1 MKLLRRQRADGR
13 FGRQS
18 AEGHHGPSV
27 HMLIIRV
34 AMAASAVVAVAYL
47 LIAVVVAVVVS
58 SNLTSDIDQH
68 LIQAL
73 DTASSAG
80 QPGGLP
86 DAGGPGGPGFDPTRQ
101 DPHAL
106 PVLLWQVNANG
117 TAVGQGLNDLV
128 LPAADRSAISPA
140 TVSIDGVSYRIV
152 GRAVGSGRLVVG
164 QSMDSATQTESTLI
178 VAEVGIG
185 CALLIFVF
193 LGALVVGRR
202 VALPIERAR
211 QRQLEFTADA
221 SHELRTPLSVIE
233 ATATLALARERD
245 PAWDASAFDRIDGEL
260 KRTRR
265 LVDDMLWLARFDS
278 PGEAPQAEPVDLSIL
293 AAQTADRFRA
303 VAETRGQSLEVR
315 AGPDGA
321 GAIVTARPD
330 WLDRMVG
337 VLLDNACR
345 YSPEGGSIVVGVAGE
360 GRRVRLTVD
369 DSGPGIPES
378 ERGRVFDR
386 FRRAT
391 NEPGGAGLGL
401 AIADAIVRSTGGR
414 WHIGTSPAGGA
425 SISVSWSRSI
435 SGRRESHLD

>member
-1 MKLLRRQRADGR
+1 
-13 FGRQS
+13 
-18 AEGHHGPSV
+18 
-27 HMLIIRV
+27 MLIIRV
-34 AMAASAVVAVAYL
+34 AIAAGAIVGVAYL
-47 LIAVVVAVVVS
+47 LIAVVVAVVAS
-58 SNLTSDIDQH
+58 DNLTSDIDQH

-73 DTASSAG
+73 DAASGTG

-86 DAGGPGGPGFDPTRQ
+86 DAGGLGGPGFDPTRQ

-106 PVLLWQVNANG
+106 PVLLWQVNADG
-117 TAVGQGLNDLV
+117 TAVGQGLNSLV
-128 LPAADRSAISPA
+128 LPAADRSVTAPT
-140 TVSIDGVSYRIV
+140 TVSIDGVNYRIV
-152 GRAVGSGRLVVG
+152 GQTVGPGRLVVG
-164 QSMDSATQTESTLI
+164 QSMDSASQTESTLL

-185 CALLIFVF
+185 LALLIFVF
-193 LGALVVGRR
+193 LGSLVIGRR

-303 VAETRGQSLEVR
+303 VAETRGQSLAVR
-315 AGPDGA
+315 ADPSGE

-369 DSGPGIPES
+369 DSGPGIPEA

-401 AIADAIVRSTGGR
+401 AIADAIVRATGGR

-425 SISVSWSRSI
+425 SISVSWPRSM
-435 SGRRESHLD
+435 SGHRESHPG

>member
-1 MKLLRRQRADGR
+1 MKR
-13 FGRQS
+13 FGRRR
-18 AEGHHGPSV
+18 AEGHDGPSV
-27 HMLIIRV
+27 QMLIVRV
-34 AMAASAVVAVAYL
+34 AMAASGVVAVAYL
-47 LIAVVVAVVVS
+47 LIAVVVAGVVS
-58 SNLTSDIDQH
+58 SNLTSVIDRN
-68 LIQAL
+68 LGQAL
-73 DTASSAG
+73 DTASGTG

-86 DAGGPGGPGFDPTRQ
+86 AGGGPGGPGFDPTRQ
-101 DPHAL
+101 DPRVL
-106 PVLLWQVNANG
+106 PVLLWHVNADG
-117 TAVGQGLNDLV
+117 TAAGQGLNDLV
-128 LPAADRSAISPA
+128 LPASDRSVTSPT

-152 GRAVGSGRLVVG
+152 GRVVGSGRLVVG
-164 QSMDSATQTESTLI
+164 QSMEGATQTESTLI

-193 LGALVVGRR
+193 LGALVIGRR

-233 ATATLALARERD
+233 ATATLALARDRD
-245 PAWDASAFDRIDGEL
+245 PGWDASAFGRIDDEL

-278 PGEAPQAEPVDLSIL
+278 PGEAPQAEPVDLYVL

-315 AGPDGA
+315 AGPAGA
-321 GAIVTARPD
+321 GAIVTARAD

-345 YSPEGGSIVVGVAGE
+345 YSPAGGSMVVGVAAE

-386 FRRAT
+386 FSRAT
-391 NEPGGAGLGL
+391 DQPGGAGLGL

-414 WHIGTSPAGGA
+414 WHIGTSLAGGA
-425 SISVSWSRSI
+425 SISVTWPRSI
-435 SGRRESHLD
+435 SGQRESTLD

>member
-1 MKLLRRQRADGR
+1 VRLLARRQPDGGPGRPGAD
-13 FGRQS
+13 
-18 AEGHHGPSV
+18 GHHGPSV
-27 HMLIIRV
+27 PMLIVRV
-34 AMAASAVVAVAYL
+34 AMAASAVVGVAYL
-47 LIAVVVAVVVS
+47 LIAVTVAVVVS
-58 SNLTSDIDQH
+58 SNLTSDIDRN
-68 LIQAL
+68 LVGAL
-73 DTASSAG
+73 DTASG
-80 QPGGLP
+80 TGVPGGLP
-86 DAGGPGGPGFDPTRQ
+86 GGGGPGNLGFDPTRQ

-106 PVLLWQVNANG
+106 PVLLWQVNADG

-128 LPAADRSAISPA
+128 LPAADRSVTSPT

-152 GRAVGSGRLVVG
+152 GRPIGSGRLVVG

-211 QRQLEFTADA
+211 LRQLEFTADA

-233 ATATLALARERD
+233 ATATLARARERD
-245 PAWDASAFDRIDGEL
+245 PAWDGAAFGRIDGEL

-278 PGEAPQAEPVDLSIL
+278 PGEEPRAEPVDLGVL

-303 VAETRGQSLEVR
+303 VAETRHQTLEVR
-315 AGPDGA
+315 ADPSGA

-330 WLDRMVG
+330 WLDRMIG

-345 YSPEGGSIVVGVAGE
+345 YSSEGGSIVVGVAGE
-360 GRRVRLTVD
+360 GRRVRLSVD

-391 NEPGGAGLGL
+391 DQPGGSGLGL
-401 AIADAIVRSTGGR
+401 AIADAIVRATGGR

-425 SISVSWSRSI
+425 SISVSWPRSM
-435 SGRRESHLD
+435 GGHRESHFG